1 MAEKKS
7 TPKRRSKRRPA
18 SKVSIG
24 EHVDEQR
31 RRLLRADAII
41 ICVQRA
47 RDSLLGAPDEIRM
60 ADALQ
65 VASDIINDAVE
76 ALEAVAR
83 TRGGVE

>member
-7 TPKRRSKRRPA
+7 TPKRGAKRRPPKA
-18 SKVSIG
+18 EFG
-24 EHVDEQR
+24 EHIEEQR

-76 ALEAVAR
+76 ALEVAAR
-83 TRGGVE
+83 TQEGAA